1 MKKDNVVK
9 TIETNRNILGT
20 LLACSF
26 KPQKIIDFEKALCF
40 PLSPVPLSLANPDGS
55 PCKTTKR
62 QLNKILIANYDFK
75 KPPPDKG
82 SVKCYI
88 IDMIALLD
96 ALLLFLR
103 DMRI

>member
-1 MKKDNVVK
+1 MK

-26 KPQKIIDFEKALCF
+26 KPQKIINFEKALCF
-40 PLSPVPLSLANPDGS
+40 PLSPLSLANPDGS
-55 PCKTTKR
+55 PCKTTTS

-75 KPPPDKG
+75 KPPPNKG

-88 IDMIALLD
+88 IDMIALLN